1 MAGKTAITYKIE
13 GLNELLTTLKEYPKE
28 VQEEV
33 KEEIDDFADRVVKKA
48 KQRVPKDLGGG
59 GNLAGE
65 IGYNKEQGLI
75 FAAKLYAPF
84 VEFGTGELVRI
95 PPGLEEYAAQFKGR
109 GFKGKKAVFI
119 KDRWVTLNFPISL
132 KARPFFFN
140 SFFEEKPKLLD
151 RLKKLL
157 NAGPR

>member
-33 KEEIDDFADRVVKKA
+33 KEEIDDFAQRVVKRA

-59 GNLAGE
+59 GGLSGA
-65 IGYNKEQGLI
+65 IGYQQEQGLI
-75 FAAKLYAPF
+75 VAAKKYAPF
-84 VEFGTGELVRI
+84 VEFGTGDLVDV
-95 PPGLEEYAAQFKGR
+95 PAGLEDYAIQFKGR
-109 GFKGKKAVFI
+109 GIRKV
-119 KDRWVTLNFPISL
+119 NL

-157 NAGPR
+157 NAGPN

>member
-33 KEEIDDFADRVVKKA
+33 KEEIDAFALDVVKKA
-48 KQRVPKDLGGG
+48 KTRAAVDVGGL
-59 GNLAGE
+59 NSSIQYRSQE
-65 IGYNKEQGLI
+65 GLI
-75 FAAKLYAPF
+75 VAAKLYAPF
-84 VEFGTGELVRI
+84 VEFGTGDLVDV
-95 PPGLEEYAAQFKGR
+95 PAGLEDYAIQFKGR
-109 GFKGKKAVFI
+109 GIRKV
-119 KDRWVTLNFPISL
+119 NL